1 MNQNAP
7 YTPQAPVS
15 PPAAQN
21 RPPMAPPPYVPPVR
35 RTKNKFWTVVWAM
48 VPGAGQMYQGL
59 MKRGVSLMAL
69 FAGVIMVAALAYL
82 SALVFLLPVIWFYA
96 FFDTLNRINM
106 TVEELQMQPDEY
118 LFVGAY
124 RSKGPHPA
132 IVKLLDGRHTIL
144 GIGLILFAVWLSLKL
159 VVNQILRSSIPS
171 KVYYAMDRVL
181 NTLPSLLIPIL
192 CIAIGIKLLA
202 GNKKPVYDEYTIP
215 SSDEQDKAQ

>member
-1 MNQNAP
+1 MNQNTP
-7 YTPQAPVS
+7 YMPQPPVTPPVVPS
-15 PPAAQN
+15 YA
-21 RPPMAPPPYVPPVR
+21 PPVR

-106 TVEELQMQPDEY
+106 TVEELQMQPDTF

-124 RSKGPHPA
+124 PSKGTPA
-132 IVKLLDGRHTIL
+132 GIVKLLDGRHTLL
-144 GIGLILFAVWLSLKL
+144 GVALILFAVWLAVKL
-159 VVNQILRSSIPS
+159 VVDQILYPFIPHEIRYI
-171 KVYYAMDRVL
+171 VGQ
-181 NTLPSLLIPIL
+181 LPSLLIPIL
-192 CIAIGIKLLA
+192 CIAIGVKLLA

-215 SSDEQDKAQ
+215 SSDEQDKVQ